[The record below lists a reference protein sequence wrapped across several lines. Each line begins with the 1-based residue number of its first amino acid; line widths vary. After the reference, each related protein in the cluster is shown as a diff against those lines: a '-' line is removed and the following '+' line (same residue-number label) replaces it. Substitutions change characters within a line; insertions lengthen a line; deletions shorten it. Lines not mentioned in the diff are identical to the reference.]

1 MKTII
6 NLDKIGLKLE
16 GAWVLKGVDLE
27 ISEGEL
33 VAFVGPS
40 ASGKTVL
47 GRLIAGMMKHTEGI
61 FEVKEGVNTVFVE
74 QQDNF
79 FAQSGMRHTYYSQ
92 RYEYFEG
99 RAVPTVADLLK
110 IDADNWQEDL
120 KLASI
125 IRKLNI
131 EYLLDRQLL
140 LLSNGER
147 KRVQIVSAL
156 MQNPDVFVFDQPFIG
171 LDVDSRRIVGSL
183 LQDLKNQ
190 GKTVLLICS
199 KKELP
204 EICDRVVEMRKGK
217 IVKQLSYSEFAAQA
231 LPKEEKTLNVA
242 DLELPLPEQS
252 LLFENMVRMRHVDV
266 AIAGKQ
272 ILQDINWE
280 VKRNER
286 WLLAGHN
293 GSGKSTLLSLVTAD
307 NPHGYNKDLMLF
319 DRMRGSGETVWDI
332 KKNIGFVSPELH
344 LYFLRQTH
352 LTGHRGTMMHSID
365 CLSVL
370 VSGFNEEIGFSS
382 KSTVYQEKIAMQW
395 AESLGLSHLMKK
407 QFAEL
412 SLGEQRMLLLIRA
425 IIKNPPLLI
434 LDEPCQGIDYEQTQ
448 RFVRILD
455 LICEKLNI
463 TMIYVSHSA
472 EEIPACI
479 THKLELDAGKVIFNG
494 VYQRKI

>member
-1 MKTII
+1 MERII
-6 NLDKIGLKLE
+6 SCEQLDLKL
-16 GAWVLKGVDLE
+16 D
-27 ISEGEL
+27 GEL
-33 VAFVGPS
+33 LLHNISFSLVAGEMLALIGPS
-40 ASGKTVL
+40 ACGKTVL
-47 GRLIAGMMKHTEGI
+47 GRLVSGMLKHSAGE
-61 FEVKEGVNTVFVE
+61 FDVQEGVQTVFVE

-99 RAVPTVADLLK
+99 RAVPTVATLLK
-110 IDADNWQEDL
+110 IDIDTWQDDK
-120 KLASI
+120 KLLAI
-125 IRKLNI
+125 VEKLNI

-156 MQNPDVFVFDQPFIG
+156 MQNPDLFVFDQPFIG
-171 LDVDSRRIVGSL
+171 LDVDSRRIVRGL
-183 LQDLKNQ
+183 LHDLKIQ

-199 KKELP
+199 KKEVP
-204 EICDRVVEMRKGK
+204 ETCDRVVEMCKGE
-217 IVKQLSYSEFAAQA
+217 IVSQLSYEEFAAQA
-231 LPKEEKTLNVA
+231 LPKEDTLNVA

-252 LLFENMVRMRHVDV
+252 KQFETLVRMRHVDV

-319 DRMRGSGETVWDI
+319 DRMRGTGETVWDI
-332 KKNIGFVSPELH
+332 KENIGFVSPELH

-382 KSTVYQEKIAMQW
+382 KSTVYQENIATQW
-395 AESLGLSHLMKK
+395 VESLGLAYVLKK

-425 IIKNPPLLI
+425 LIKNPPLLI
-434 LDEPCQGIDYEQTQ
+434 LDEPCQGIDAEQSQ
-448 RFVRILD
+448 RFVQILD

-472 EEIPACI
+472 EEIPNCI
-479 THKLELDAGKVIFNG
+479 SHKLELEAGKAIYNG
-494 VYQRKI
+494 VYKR